1 MLSYNAI
8 NILLFEDNI
17 HCGRNVLRPYLGS
30 HYETYSYKLIKEC
43 VRGLSGV
50 LDVLLDV
57 VGGIQESGGNGVD
70 GVAQGIAG
78 V

>member
-8 NILLFEDNI
+8 NFLLFEDKYC
-17 HCGRNVLRPYLGS
+17 CGRNVLRPYLGS
-30 HYETYSYKLIKEC
+30 HYETYSYTLLKEC